1 MMDFQVARRH
11 AGPRGS
17 RARSWRPPPKL
28 DRLRDVAAGC
38 TALARDTALGRPG
51 PARRGCKPGSNRL
64 AGSETRIVSAS
75 GCALYPAPARLGLG
89 SSLWWVTAGC
99 VMLHC
104 GDWDQP
110 EDDGDEAAA
119 PRRGRATTPA
129 SSGWY
134 NDQGGAEGRRSAAG
148 RRRGGG
154 RPWPGDVWRLPADD
168 GHEFK
173 GMNSYLNL

>member
-1 MMDFQVARRH
+1 MMDFEVARRH

-38 TALARDTALGRPG
+38 TARARDTALGRPG
-51 PARRGCKPGSNRL
+51 PARRGCKPGSHRL

-110 EDDGDEAAA
+110 EDNGDEAAA

-129 SSGWY
+129 GITTR
-134 NDQGGAEGRRSAAG
+134 EGRRGAG
-148 RRRGGG
+148 RRPGAGGEVG

-173 GMNSYLNL
+173 GMSSYMDS